1 MSKLPHDERETHI
14 NMNSLGKTMQI
25 YTTEKHIMRRLDR
38 YVDES
43 PNWKVVDIGKLHGE
57 IVSKTYEAQRDL
69 LLIRKQK
76 RVMSE
81 EQRQKA
87 AERLR
92 AFHNKKNEDVMNPL
106 DDEED
111 FGGEEENDDEEDIET
126 ENGEGNSTESVN
138 TNASSGETPRLE
150 PQKSKPKYVKVKSVI
165 DEMDRGR

>member
-57 IVSKTYEAQRDL
+57 IISKTYEAPRDL

-92 AFHNKKNEDVMNPL
+92 AFHNNKNEDVMNSL
-106 DDEED
+106 
-111 FGGEEENDDEEDIET
+111 DDEEDIET

>member
-57 IVSKTYEAQRDL
+57 IVPKTYEAPRDL